1 MLSLKHVFLNLL
13 LNAAHANSGRGE
25 IRTVVEANSKQC
37 RILISD
43 SGPRIE
49 PEILKKIFEPFFTTK
64 TRGTGLGLPI
74 AQRMVNL
81 HEGSIS
87 VATPVNEGTTFI
99 VTLPL
104 LSS

>member
-1 MLSLKHVFLNLL
+1 MPTGGTLSLRTERTEIDD
-13 LNAAHANSGRGE
+13 AQANVLGSPAGAYCC
-25 IRTVVEANSKQC
+25 IVVEDTGIGMDEQTRSQ
-37 RILISD
+37 
-43 SGPRIE
+43 
-49 PEILKKIFEPFFTTK
+49 IFEPFFTTK

-74 AQRMVNL
+74 AQRMVDL